1 MSDSV
6 RNEFKD
12 KVDWYSISAYQTLS
26 EDFIREFNSGR
37 NQVHWDW
44 ISQFQILSDSVRNEL
59 KDKVDWIGISF
70 SQKLSEDFIREF
82 KDKVDWEGI
91 TSNQQ
96 LSDSVRNEFNWMWI
110 SRYCK

>member
-1 MSDSV
+1 M
-6 RNEFKD
+6 N
-12 KVDWYSISAYQTLS
+12 
-26 EDFIREFNSGR
+26 
-37 NQVHWDW
+37 
-44 ISQFQILSDSVRNEL
+44 L
-59 KDKVDWIGISF
+59 KIKLIGIVDWIGISF